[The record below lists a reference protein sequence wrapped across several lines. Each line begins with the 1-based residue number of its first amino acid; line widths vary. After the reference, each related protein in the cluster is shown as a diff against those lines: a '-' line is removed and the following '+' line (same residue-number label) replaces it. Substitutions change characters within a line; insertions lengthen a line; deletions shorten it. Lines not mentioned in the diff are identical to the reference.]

1 MAGCGAVRV
10 GSRGSRVT
18 VTDRPNELGYDI
30 EVDGEVAGFLL
41 YRVGPGVLERVHPD
55 VDPKWEGK
63 GVGGALVKG
72 ALDDI
77 RARDLK
83 IRPFCP
89 FVRAYLRRHPEYQDL
104 VAA

>member
-1 MAGCGAVRV
+1 M
-10 GSRGSRVT
+10 T
-18 VTDRPNELGYDI
+18 VTDRPNELRYDI

-41 YRVGPGVLERVHPD
+41 YRVEPGVLELVHTD

-89 FVRAYLRRHPEYQDL
+89 FVRASLRRHPEYQDL